1 MEMKKQNILI
11 VDDMTSNIE
20 VLNGVL
26 GSDYEI
32 MFATSGKEALEMASS
47 HIPDLILLDIVM
59 PDMDGYEVC
68 ARLKADAVT
77 RDIPIIFVTAK
88 DQEEDE
94 SKGLNAGVIDYI
106 TKPIR
111 PSIVRAR
118 IRNHLELKRYRDSL
132 KALSMVDGLTSIP
145 NRRQLDEALDNEWRR
160 ARRNQTPLSVLMM
173 DIDYFKAY
181 NDHYGHLAGDDCLR
195 QLARGLSDVVRRPA
209 DLVARYGGEEFVFL
223 LPDTGAEGAINAA
236 NRVQEKVKL
245 LNIPHAYSSV
255 ANHVTLSIGVA
266 TMVPTDKQ
274 TVIDLIKQADECLY
288 DAKQSG
294 RNTVKNHVE

>member
-1 MEMKKQNILI
+1 MKKQNILI

-223 LPDTGAEGAINAA
+223 LPDTGAGGAINAA